1 MKLLIASVSLAIF
14 GACALG
20 CGSTDNGNGGSG
32 GSAGSSASTGGSATT
47 GGTGAGTGGTTSTN
61 NLKQLGDACAA
72 DNQCA
77 GQSELAGV
85 CMASWPGGGY
95 CTTAACNGS
104 SQCGS
109 KGWCADDGTGTKRCL
124 VDCIDATDCKSGYS
138 CPSGG
143 CAP

>member
-32 GSAGSSASTGGSATT
+32 GSAGSSASTGGSAAT
-47 GGTGAGTGGTTSTN
+47 GGTGGTTSTS

-77 GQSELAGV
+77 GQSELASV

-95 CTTAACNGS
+95 CTTVACNGS
-104 SQCGS
+104 SQCGN

-124 VDCIDATDCKSGYS
+124 VDCFDATDCKSGYS
-138 CPSGG
+138 CPNGG